1 VFVLGLVCVIVVITT
16 IGLPLCRFCIRRQR
30 KAENVHTNEV
40 SYWVIYSILVTHLI
54 NFKSCN
60 KNNNVDDNSDN
71 DSDSDSNNDN
81 DNDNDNDN
89 NKMTNV

>member
-1 VFVLGLVCVIVVITT
+1 MFVLGLVCVIVMIVITT
-16 IGLPLCRFCIRRQR
+16 IPLCRFCIRRER

-40 SYWVIYSILVTHLI
+40 SYGVIYSILVTHFI

-81 DNDNDNDN
+81 DNDNDN